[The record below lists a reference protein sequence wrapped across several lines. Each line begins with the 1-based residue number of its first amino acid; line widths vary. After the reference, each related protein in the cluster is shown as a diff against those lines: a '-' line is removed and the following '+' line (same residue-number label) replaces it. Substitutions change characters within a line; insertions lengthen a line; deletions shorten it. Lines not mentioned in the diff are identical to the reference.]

1 LAKNININGLKYIRP
16 LLKIIRYSLLLNPKK
31 GKKVIRILEKYLI
44 LQKRRNYRIIGQR
57 WGKIYRLGDKIRLKV
72 KKIDLQKK
80 QMDFD
85 LVKPI
90 EKIRF

>member
-1 LAKNININGLKYIRP
+1 
-16 LLKIIRYSLLLNPKK
+16 
-31 GKKVIRILEKYLI
+31 LI

-90 EKIRF
+90 ERIRF